1 MEKNIFRFTNYDVS
15 EENGVLPEE
24 AQHNYTDE
32 DISIAHR
39 SGFEQGYAKGHEEGV
54 QEGHR
59 KSNEEIHRSIQ
70 LQLKNISEKLSQILA
85 EQSVQST
92 FLEKNSLFACQ
103 AIFQKILPLYMEK
116 NMNNEMLNKV
126 KMILSHLRQKQPIVM
141 KIHPER
147 EVFIKENL
155 QMLLPG
161 VFQDICIETIGE
173 MHPFDFDIYWDQG
186 GARWSM
192 NEVIEKIEKI
202 MLSNIN
208 TQENEV
214 TL

>member
-39 SGFEQGYAKGHEEGV
+39 SGFEQGYAKGHEEGI
-54 QEGHR
+54 QEGYR

-70 LQLKNISEKLSQILA
+70 LQLKGISEKLSQILA

-92 FLEKNSLFACQ
+92 FLENNSLTVCQ

-116 NMNNEMLNKV
+116 NMDNEMLSKV
-126 KMILSHLRQKQPIVM
+126 KMILSHLRQKQPIVI

-147 EVFIKENL
+147 EIFIKENL
-155 QMLLPG
+155 QMLFPA
-161 VFQDICIETIGE
+161 VFQYISMETISE
-173 MHPFDFDIYWDQG
+173 MHPFDFDISWDQG

-192 NEVIEKIEKI
+192 NEVIQKIETI
-202 MLSNIN
+202 MLSNTN
-208 TQENEV
+208 PLKSEA